1 MGIDSLYRVN
11 IGEIPYGIGEDG
23 YGYYALY
30 RMELGKLGRVI
41 AFMGLWGWNWE
52 GMDIAELGRRRA
64 IERRVMGLMGNGLG
78 LD

>member
-30 RMELGKLGRVI
+30 RMELGKLGRVYGI
-41 AFMGLWGWNWE
+41 
-52 GMDIAELGRRRA
+52 MD
-64 IERRVMGLMGNGLG
+64 
-78 LD
+78 